1 MMEKYIVKVPVDVT
15 SAIAKGTILE
25 YDTVAHAYKPLS
37 AGEPAGILLE
47 EVAQGQD
54 PAYAKVLFHG
64 IVYEDELA
72 SVPDEDT
79 KASLRKVGI
88 YVEARASA

>member
-25 YDTVAHAYKPLS
+25 YDAANDRYAALASGV
-37 AGEPAGILLE
+37 PAGVLME
-47 EVAQGQD
+47 DVAQGQN

-72 SVPDEDT
+72 SQPDEDT

>member
-25 YDTVAHAYKPLS
+25 YDTVAHCYKPLS

-47 EVAQGQD
+47 EVAPSQN
-54 PAYAKVLFHG
+54 PYAKVLFHG

-79 KASLRKVGI
+79 KALLRKVGI